1 MQQDNLLGIIGGLG
15 PMATAYFLELTVK
28 MTAAER
34 DQDHLRAVLMEAPE
48 IPDRT
53 AHILDR
59 NQPSPLPALTAYA
72 KKLEALG
79 CGCIAIPCITS
90 HYFFPELAETI
101 SIPLL
106 NIVEETARHLKE
118 NGVRSAGVMATTGTV
133 RTGLF
138 QRALEQEGVDC
149 VLPDE
154 EHQTMVMRVIYD
166 DVKAGR
172 APDMEKFRRAGG
184 PLFAKGCD
192 SLILGCTEL
201 SLIKKD
207 IPLGPGYVDALEVLA
222 KAAVTACGAP
232 LKEEYRRLITE

>member
-1 MQQDNLLGIIGGLG
+1 METLGIIGGMG
-15 PMATAYFLELTVK
+15 PMATAYLLELIIR
-28 MTAAER
+28 MTDAR
-34 DQDHLRAVLMEAPE
+34 TDQEHLDVVVFNRPRV
-48 IPDRT
+48 PDRT
-53 AHILDR
+53 AYILDKTK
-59 NQPSPLPALTAYA
+59 PSPLPVLTGMAQS
-72 KKLEALG
+72 LEKLG
-79 CGCIAIPCITS
+79 CGVLCAPCVTS
-90 HYFFPELAETI
+90 HFFFPQL
-101 SIPLL
+101 SRSVGVPFLHM
-106 NIVEETARHLKE
+106 VEETAQELRQA
-118 NGVRSAGVMATTGTV
+118 GVRKAGILATTGTV

-138 QRALEQEGVDC
+138 QRALEAVGIQWEVPDGEGQA
-149 VLPDE
+149 L
-154 EHQTMVMRVIYD
+154 VMSLIYD

-207 IPLGPGYVDALEVLA
+207 IPLGSGYVDALEVLA